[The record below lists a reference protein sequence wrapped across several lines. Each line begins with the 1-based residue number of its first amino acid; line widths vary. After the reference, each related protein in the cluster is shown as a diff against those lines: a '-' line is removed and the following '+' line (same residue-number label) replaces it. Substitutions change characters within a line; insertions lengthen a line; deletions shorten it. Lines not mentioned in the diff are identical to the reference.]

1 MTKPTLDE
9 EPSHV
14 MRIGLG
20 MLDNRPKDQ
29 KRCSDILQTSTP
41 DIRFG
46 IQDRPGEVFRID
58 GFKCFERE

>member
-29 KRCSDILQTSTP
+29 KRCFDILQTSTP
-41 DIRFG
+41 DIWFG
-46 IQDRPGEVFRID
+46 IQDRPG
-58 GFKCFERE
+58 